1 MHTLNYIK
9 GEQII
14 MAHGKEEKPQK
25 IDKMEQWLEEF
36 FLDPL
41 TSYLDENAF
50 RIDLFETAEEY
61 IVEALLPAYK
71 RQEIEIILE
80 NNRIRIHAHN
90 GSLKGNIKERMI
102 PFPFSVTAHEVTA
115 EYHDDVLEVFI
126 AKNKF
131 CKEKDRK
138 VLIEK

>member
-9 GEQII
+9 GEQKI
-14 MAHGKEEKPQK
+14 MAHGKEDKSQK
-25 IDKMEQWLEEF
+25 IDEMDQWLEKF

-41 TSYLDENAF
+41 TSYFDETAF

-61 IVEALLPAYK
+61 IVEALLPAYNPDD
-71 RQEIEIILE
+71 IEIILQS
-80 NNRIRIHAHN
+80 NIIRIQVNEEH
-90 GSLKGNIKERMI
+90 SKLSTKERII
-102 PFPFSVTAHEVTA
+102 PFPFPVTGHKVTA

-131 CKEKDRK
+131 YEEKNRK
-138 VLIEK
+138 IPIAK

>member
-9 GEQII
+9 GEQNV
-14 MAHGKEEKPQK
+14 MLHGKDDKQLK
-25 IDKMEQWLEEF
+25 LDDIDRWLEDF

-41 TSYLDENAF
+41 TSYFDETAF

-71 RQEIEIILE
+71 LQQIEIILE
-80 NNRIRIHAHN
+80 YNRITIQAHN
-90 GSLKGNIKERMI
+90 GSLKGNKKERII
-102 PFPFSVTAHEVTA
+102 PFPFPVTAHEVTA
-115 EYHDDVLEVFI
+115 EYHDEVLEVFI

-131 CKEKDRK
+131 CKEKNRK
-138 VLIEK
+138 IMIA

>member
-9 GEQII
+9 GEQNV
-14 MAHGKEEKPQK
+14 MLHGKDDKQLK
-25 IDKMEQWLEEF
+25 LDDIDRWLEDF

-41 TSYLDENAF
+41 TSYFDETAF

-71 RQEIEIILE
+71 LQQIEIILE
-80 NNRIRIHAHN
+80 YNRITIQAHN
-90 GSLKGNIKERMI
+90 GSLKENTKERII
-102 PFPFSVTAHEVTA
+102 PFPFPVTGHEVTA
-115 EYHDDVLEVFI
+115 EYHDEVLEVFI

-131 CKEKDRK
+131 CKEKNRK
-138 VLIEK
+138 IMIA